1 MESKK
6 RSDAELIEEAEKLE
20 AFLVEYSAAMRSSSD
35 MLAIELA
42 SRLKAANG
50 RLGAANDVKDAQKIV
65 LEYLEKELKSANE
78 LLDERLEQ
86 FAVMHGELRVA
97 NEKLAKVESYLEA
110 VSEAAESMDN
120 DRRCAEY
127 NTAETALMVLHGVE
141 VTKR

>member
-86 FAVMHGELRVA
+86 FAVMHGELRAA
-97 NEKLAKVESYLEA
+97 NEEV
-110 VSEAAESMDN
+110 AEL
-120 DRRCAEY
+120 RREIDGLRHDMC
-127 NTAETALMVLHGVE
+127 L
-141 VTKR
+141 R